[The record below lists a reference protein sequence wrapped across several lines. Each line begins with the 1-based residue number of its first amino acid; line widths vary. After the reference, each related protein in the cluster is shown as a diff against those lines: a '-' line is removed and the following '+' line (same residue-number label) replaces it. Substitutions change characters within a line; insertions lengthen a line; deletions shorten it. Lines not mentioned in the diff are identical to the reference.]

1 MKKATHISAV
11 GKPTIT
17 ISLKPHL
24 ADFCRYLFN
33 ETKEGAIILT
43 RHHDFGKQI
52 SSVVQ
57 PCELP
62 MRRPLRP
69 NPITFVL
76 PVTSNNH
83 YALSNSFC
91 TVSKWGE
98 EKINDYIETE
108 FKRTVRDLFEAGYS
122 KNYHQ
127 KGIVESIVKGFN
139 IKNNSLNFE
148 AIKKIDYRRREK
160 KRLNLFLELQATIL

>member
-1 MKKATHISAV
+1 MKKASNISAV

-62 MRRPLRP
+62 VRRPLRP

-76 PVTSNNH
+76 PVTRNNH

-91 TVSKWGE
+91 MVSKWGE
-98 EKINDYIETE
+98 EKIQDYIETE
-108 FKRTVRDLFEAGYS
+108 FKRKVRDLFEAGYS
-122 KNYHQ
+122 KNYLQ
-127 KGIVESIVKGFN
+127 KEIVESILQGFN
-139 IKNNSLNFE
+139 IKNNALNFE
-148 AIKKIDYRRREK
+148 AIKKSDTRKREK
-160 KRLNLFLELQATIL
+160 RKSLIFLELQTAMF

>member
-1 MKKATHISAV
+1 MKKASNISVA

-52 SSVVQ
+52 AAHVQ
-57 PCELP
+57 TCELP
-62 MRRPLRP
+62 SRRPIWKDA
-69 NPITFVL
+69 ITFVL
-76 PVTSNNH
+76 PITKNNH
-83 YALSNSFC
+83 YALSNSFY

-98 EKINDYIETE
+98 EKIQDYIETE
-108 FKRTVRDLFEAGYS
+108 FKRTVRNMFEVGYS
-122 KNYHQ
+122 KNRRQ
-127 KGIVESIVKGFN
+127 QDIVESILKGFN
-139 IKNNSLNFE
+139 IKNGALNFE
-148 AIKKIDYRRREK
+148 TIKKIDYRLREK
-160 KRLNLFLELQATIL
+160 RKINLFLELQTSLF